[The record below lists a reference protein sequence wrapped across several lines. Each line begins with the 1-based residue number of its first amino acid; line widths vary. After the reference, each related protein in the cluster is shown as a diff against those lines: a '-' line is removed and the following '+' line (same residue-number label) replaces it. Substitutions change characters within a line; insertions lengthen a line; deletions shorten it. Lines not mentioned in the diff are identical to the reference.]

1 MSAEDIKNGSV
12 YSRYGT
18 ALKKAGRFF
27 NPDDPPD
34 WWVDKQSVKEA
45 EPTTWQKVKSAA
57 GDAVDSATEKIAD
70 TFSDETAAAT
80 EQAQEDYTD
89 YNNQTYTEPEGL
101 GNGLQ
106 SAAASVGGF
115 LSNPGSAI
123 QDQLLTA
130 TNDSTVDAIN
140 AQTDYGSPSDPV
152 TGPTSNWAVD
162 AYKDNVDWW
171 KNTVIPASQKF
182 IDSSFDDMTMGTK
195 GVAEKV
201 LAFTPAFV
209 KSTELYNNFN
219 FQWGT
224 PEKNEMAEE
233 LGRAY
238 GVDSSIFFND
248 RDAYIKGAQILA
260 NFKIDSRL
268 GADVDRNSPEAFRA
282 YLKEYYPTLIGN
294 DPETFA
300 SKIRNAEDVKQVH
313 EIFKTVPL
321 ALEIWA
327 NTAERGSMYTRAWFE
342 NRLLTDDEIARAK
355 QINDR
360 LKELSKMT
368 PQLLEHPLLNV
379 LTQTGVQ
386 VSGMMQDAAF
396 GAAIGLPV
404 AGATLAATG
413 NPALAKTAGSMAFK
427 GGSMAGMFVRQ
438 VGDKYVEYLSYQNN
452 DGSRTLTPR
461 QAQVAAT
468 IETAIET
475 GIEFWNY
482 DAIMKTLGGKERAAI
497 QDIVQKNHGNAEAI
511 RGGLKAYLANMVK
524 AWAPR
529 AKEEI
534 LEEGYQSAVD
544 DIVHNAI
551 VLANP
556 QTTEQMNSPRDIM
569 ENAADAMAS
578 AVPSVLGM
586 VIGGDII
593 SNIRGVRSLAS
604 LYEANKEFN
613 EEQVANAE
621 LNGILND
628 LKENQDANNLRKEN
642 PRAYMQVI
650 KEEADAAGIPN
661 VYVDTEMV
669 MEQPGGKEILEKLG
683 EQSGY
688 SPEQIK
694 ATIEAKGNMEV
705 PTAVYCQVAL
715 PSAIGDKVI
724 DMTTSSPDAN
734 SQARIKSTVDR
745 VTRMAKNLAEQ
756 DEKEVSDIIP
766 TIVENNFHTDEER
779 KLATE
784 IISSD
789 PSHIDKAYKEAVR
802 KTQQE
807 YNDMINGAL
816 ETEEADSYTNIGAKV
831 IQNENLYNGQILTTY
846 KVKQRQKFWTDYFG
860 QKTPTQAQKRQYAYG
875 VLTGEY
881 VGGPRS
887 LGAVYDMAMKNGDT
901 KAAAEIKDEMKAN
914 KERLDGLQHNLD
926 VLKGMA
932 DKLGKIPNV
941 ETTITRGL
949 TPEGY
954 RVYQAANTFLSNS
967 DNVKVKKQA
976 RQGAVIFA
984 RECESLARE
993 MTAQGKK
1000 TSAEDVARMLDVDTN
1015 AHEINAAQN
1024 GAMAQVKQAK
1034 RNLQVDNSRWNK
1046 NLLSWS
1052 KDKTAWNNKMIHQLL
1067 KVAESP
1073 AVLRITT
1080 GNSNEIVAYGDIFN
1094 HAIRPEHPGLTTNE
1108 LRDLPKK
1115 LADPLMVFKT
1125 GSSYTFAVDTITQ
1138 TGATVVVPIKIDE
1151 RKKSPNG
1158 ESVLVINRVASAYP
1172 KTKGRS
1178 NAAADYKWFSNK
1190 IGKGQLVYI
1199 NKKRSAHWL
1208 AGLGHLKPSSGH
1220 ASLHASINDIIS
1232 NTPENVKTEKD
1243 LKEYRAAHVP
1253 LYQTAWHGSPYDFDE
1268 FSLDHM
1274 GEGEGAQ
1281 AHGWGLYFAT
1291 DRKTSEGYQHMRD
1304 ELDSP
1309 KVNFNGKQYTVDDNV
1324 GIVDSDGNVV
1334 PDDTPLYEIVL
1345 YSTPNVTKRELLD
1358 FFKERE
1364 ENAKKNGFEE
1374 DEKLAKESYK
1384 MLSGGVYSVERASSG
1399 SKLYKVDVP
1408 ETKDLLD
1415 EQKPLS
1421 EMSDSMLKRL
1431 ESAYNELDDF
1441 DKDMFASNLLSR
1453 ESFATEEE
1461 KKDKERLDLLKKAE
1475 AALKWYS
1482 NISESET
1489 PEMTGTIFKQA
1500 LSKIGY
1506 DSYAIDDI
1514 IHDTTRANS
1523 AYNTFG
1529 PKYWDEMDE
1538 LSTKVND
1545 AFMRIDHSFDNAKSD
1560 FFGELK
1566 KSKAMQDITGAAIY
1580 DSLEIVLDDDA
1591 KRVSLLLNKHGI
1603 KGITYDGR
1611 QDGRCYV
1618 VFDDKAISI
1627 IEKYD
1632 QKRARIQGQT
1642 SFPNGKPL
1650 ISLFEAAD
1658 QSTFMHETAHW
1669 YLDSMRKLALNPKAT
1684 RQFTEDFYTLQQWFG
1699 NKKFDAEITV
1709 EQHEKFARGFEA
1721 YLRNGKAPAPQL
1733 KSVFNRFKNW
1743 LVRLYRDFRQLGG
1756 KPPEDVMKVMDRML
1770 ATQDEIDLAMKEQMV
1785 DDFKRAGGMKI
1796 MTDTNMRTWERWYNR
1811 VKTDAAE
1818 KVMKKAMADIAEA
1831 DNRDINEAIELARQQ
1846 ATEKMKHEPF
1856 WIADEAYRTT
1866 GDANILATFN
1876 LTPEEYQ
1883 NELKKRGGSFEA
1895 ALNDQMEGFEKE
1907 TRDSAM
1913 SGEEIAEEA
1922 KKAVQTSEYQEYL
1935 HALEYEALAAKAREY
1950 LAGKDEQARKEQE
1963 KADKK
1968 VAKENTEREAAAEKE
1983 QKIANKL
1990 TMQEETR
1997 NAKVNEAKAETAGMK
2012 KGMRIVRDTV
2022 LGTVNERR
2030 SAARIALS
2038 KIPISQATNVALWA
2052 RKLGQKQQAAY
2063 TFMTRGEWDKAA
2075 HAKQEQLLYAAM
2087 LTEAGK
2093 LKAQIDK
2100 QANAVRKRV
2109 QTLQKGVER
2118 MPTQERYWYQHLA
2131 FVLGLSRGDAV
2142 PPAYGVRSL
2151 SDVFAATLGMDS
2163 EGAPEVAVPQ
2173 WLEGLANQ
2181 TNRVG
2186 LEKLSPNGWNTAN
2199 NILKALYH
2207 VGMDRD
2213 KLLVVSAEG
2222 VNPTI
2227 SETAMKLAENAIDHV
2242 GFHNKED
2249 VYSNNTS
2256 VDKGKQNIR
2265 EAREYTG
2272 SMFKKLLQPM
2282 TILQRM
2288 DGYEGKVGHNRAG
2301 LAIKTLYDSVQKAT
2315 NAEAVLMAD
2324 FHDGLANAFSQYTNE
2339 ELDDLRNKRV
2349 YRFGNRI
2356 LTKENIMAMALTSG
2370 TDSGYKRILDNEDV
2384 GREFNSMSEREQALA
2399 AAVNESFTNLD
2410 ERDWNT
2416 VAKVWEL
2423 MGKHYADES
2432 GVKERT
2438 TGIPLGKLPHRAFSV
2453 RGKDGKQY
2461 NLSGG
2466 YYPVVYDSRQSLKA
2480 NDLETQ
2486 DQLRSMAP
2494 GALRMGQGKGFTK
2507 NRVDTVTGRPLLL
2520 TFDTISRKGGEMMHY
2535 IAMRETALD
2544 INRIIGNGTFADT
2557 VKKTLGMDEYKILR
2571 DWASD
2576 IWQPRQES
2584 GADWARFVRAMR
2596 SRTTAAVLAYR
2607 TSTMLLNASNVSLMM
2622 EQMGTGNFIDAI
2634 KSFYSDPKTNWQF
2647 INRASPFMAQR
2658 SERMDTNLR
2667 EAMEKSQLE
2676 VKGGFSKNPVKAAAQ
2691 KLHAAI
2697 QENGFKLIGLTDNMF
2712 AYPLWMGEYKRVL
2725 NEELRAGKTNDV
2737 AQEKAISAGDRAV
2750 IRVIGSGEIKDL
2762 SPLQKGGEFAKVFT
2776 MFYTFQNALYNQLAN
2791 KYYAGK
2797 QAAEMA
2803 GKTGMGRFI
2812 SPEFIAPMA
2821 HHLLFGV
2828 MLGAAVEMA
2837 VRGAMGAVSGEDKD
2851 KKKDASYWLRK
2862 YAETA
2867 TGNTAATVPV
2877 LRDFWRYAS
2886 NGIFWPEEPF
2896 SFKKDGVKVTSAF
2909 DPVVQAGNAVVTI
2922 NGAFHGKS
2930 NAADVVREGGR
2941 FLNRVTGSPDMITDG
2956 ISNAMQYFSN
2966 PERERDFML
2975 FLGTTLMDKKY
2986 PKAQQKKKGGKN
2998 AAKKKKKKVVQ

>member
-1 MSAEDIKNGSV
+1 MSADDIKNGSV

-34 WWVDKQSVKEA
+34 WWVDKQNVKEA
-45 EPTTWQKVKSAA
+45 EPTTWQKAKSAA
-57 GDAVDSATEKIAD
+57 GDVVDSATEKIVD

-106 SAAASVGGF
+106 SAAASVDGF
-115 LSNPGSAI
+115 LSNPGGAI

-360 LKELSKMT
+360 LKELSKVT

-386 VSGMMQDAAF
+386 VSGMVQDAAF
-396 GAAIGLPV
+396 GIAVGLPV

-413 NPALAKTAGSMAFK
+413 NPALAKTAGSTAFK
-427 GGSMAGMFVRQ
+427 VGSMVGMFVRQ

-475 GIEFWNY
+475 GFEFWNY
-482 DAIMKTLGGKERAAI
+482 DAIMRTLGGKERAAI

-534 LEEGYQSAVD
+534 LEEGYQSAAD
-544 DIVHNAI
+544 DLVHNAI

-556 QTTEQMNSPRDIM
+556 NTKEKLVGPGEMV
-569 ENAADAMAS
+569 ENAADAMTT

-860 QKTPTQAQKRQYAYG
+860 QKTPTQAQKRQYAYD
-875 VLTGEY
+875 VLTGA
-881 VGGPRS
+881 VKGGPRS

-967 DNVKVKKQA
+967 NNAKVKKQA

-1000 TSAEDVARMLDVDTN
+1000 TTAEDVARMLDVDTN
-1015 AHEINAAQN
+1015 AHEANAIAGGFSQKSLKAGIRLKKDAAN
-1024 GAMAQVKQAK
+1024 W
-1034 RNLQVDNSRWNK
+1034 RNLINHLNELPEEEFLPLVRTPLVLQEFANFPDKELKFGVGKIRTALREHPELTEGALKQLPEAIANPIAVFSSETQPGRYVIISGVIGDDGANIVVPVGFNGQDGKLEIINYVATSYTKSNK
-1046 NLLSWS
+1046 NGS
-1052 KDKTAWNNKMIHQLL
+1052 
-1067 KVAESP
+1067 
-1073 AVLRITT
+1073 
-1080 GNSNEIVAYGDIFN
+1080 
-1094 HAIRPEHPGLTTNE
+1094 
-1108 LRDLPKK
+1108 PKK
-1115 LADPLMVFKT
+1115 KKENLT
-1125 GSSYTFAVDTITQ
+1125 NWY
-1138 TGATVVVPIKIDE
+1138 
-1151 RKKSPNG
+1151 RKRF
-1158 ESVLVINRVASAYP
+1158 ENRA
-1172 KTKGRS
+1172 KG
-1178 NAAADYKWFSNK
+1178 DLKP
-1190 IGKGQLVYI
+1190 VYI
-1199 NKKRSAHWL
+1199 NEKKVSGWYNRNRLRLPA
-1208 AGLGHLKPSSGH
+1208 LK
-1220 ASLHASINDIIS
+1220 
-1232 NTPENVKTEKD
+1232 
-1243 LKEYRAAHVP
+1243 YRAGDFFNEIIP
-1253 LYQTAWHGSPYDFDE
+1253 NENDLSNLRIENPGYYQTAWHGSPYDFDE

-1281 AHGWGLYFAT
+1281 AHGWGLYFAA

-1374 DEKLAKESYK
+1374 DEKLAKEAYK

-1545 AFMRIDHSFDNAKSD
+1545 AFMRIDHSFENAKSD

-1580 DSLEIVLDDDA
+1580 DSLETVLDDDA

-1669 YLDSMRKLALNPKAT
+1669 YLDTMRKLALNPKAT

-1818 KVMKKAMADIAEA
+1818 KVMKKAVADIAEA

-1895 ALNDQMEGFEKE
+1895 ALNAQMEGFEKE

-1950 LAGKDEQARKEQE
+1950 LADKDEQARKAQE

-1968 VAKENTEREAAAEKE
+1968 VAKENAEREAAAEKE

-1990 TMQEETR
+1990 TMQEEAR

-2093 LKAQIDK
+2093 LKVQIDK

-2109 QTLQKGVER
+2109 QTLQRGVER

-2288 DGYEGKVGHNRAG
+2288 DGYEGKVGRNRAG

-2370 TDSGYKRILDNEDV
+2370 TDSGYKRILDNEDI

-2399 AAVNESFTNLD
+2399 AAVNEAFTNLD

-2557 VKKTLGMDEYKILR
+2557 VKRTLGMDEYKILR

-2584 GADWARFVRAMR
+2584 SADWARFVRAMR
-2596 SRTTAAVLAYR
+2596 SRTTAAILAYR
-2607 TSTMLLNASNVSLMM
+2607 TSTMLLNASNASLMM

-2828 MLGAAVEMA
+2828 MLGAAFEMA

-2922 NGAFHGKS
+2922 NGALHGKS

-2998 AAKKKKKKVVQ
+2998 AAKKKKKNVVQ

>member
-1 MSAEDIKNGSV
+1 MSADDIKNGSV

-34 WWVDKQSVKEA
+34 WWVDKQNVKEA
-45 EPTTWQKVKSAA
+45 EPTTWQKAKSAA
-57 GDAVDSATEKIAD
+57 GDVVDSATEKIVD

-106 SAAASVGGF
+106 SAAASVDGF
-115 LSNPGSAI
+115 LSNPGGAI

-360 LKELSKMT
+360 LKELSKIT

-386 VSGMMQDAAF
+386 VSGMVQDAAF
-396 GAAIGLPV
+396 GIAIGLPV

-413 NPALAKTAGSMAFK
+413 NPALAKTAGSTAFK
-427 GGSMAGMFVRQ
+427 VGSMVGMFVRQ

-475 GIEFWNY
+475 GFEFWNY
-482 DAIMKTLGGKERAAI
+482 DAIMKTLGGKERASI

-534 LEEGYQSAVD
+534 LEEGYQSAAD
-544 DIVHNAI
+544 DLVHNAI

-556 QTTEQMNSPRDIM
+556 NTKEKLVGPGEMV
-569 ENAADAMAS
+569 ENAADAMTS

-860 QKTPTQAQKRQYAYG
+860 QKTPTQAQKRQYAYD

-967 DNVKVKKQA
+967 DNAKVKKQA

-993 MTAQGKK
+993 MTAQGKE
-1000 TSAEDVARMLDVDTN
+1000 TTAEDVARMLDVDTN
-1015 AHEINAAQN
+1015 AHEANAIAGGFSQKSLKAGIRLKKDAAN
-1024 GAMAQVKQAK
+1024 W
-1034 RNLQVDNSRWNK
+1034 RNLINHLNELPEEEFLPLVRTPLVLQEFANFPDKELKFGVGKIRTALREHPELTEGALKQLPEAIANPIAVFSSETQPGRYVVVSGVIGDDGANIVVPVGFNGQDGKLEIINYVATSYTKSNK
-1046 NLLSWS
+1046 NGS
-1052 KDKTAWNNKMIHQLL
+1052 
-1067 KVAESP
+1067 
-1073 AVLRITT
+1073 
-1080 GNSNEIVAYGDIFN
+1080 
-1094 HAIRPEHPGLTTNE
+1094 
-1108 LRDLPKK
+1108 PKK
-1115 LADPLMVFKT
+1115 KKENLT
-1125 GSSYTFAVDTITQ
+1125 NWY
-1138 TGATVVVPIKIDE
+1138 
-1151 RKKSPNG
+1151 RKRF
-1158 ESVLVINRVASAYP
+1158 ENRA
-1172 KTKGRS
+1172 KG
-1178 NAAADYKWFSNK
+1178 DLKP
-1190 IGKGQLVYI
+1190 VYI
-1199 NKKRSAHWL
+1199 NEKKVSGWYNRNRLRLPA
-1208 AGLGHLKPSSGH
+1208 LK
-1220 ASLHASINDIIS
+1220 
-1232 NTPENVKTEKD
+1232 
-1243 LKEYRAAHVP
+1243 YRAGDFFNEIIP
-1253 LYQTAWHGSPYDFDE
+1253 NENDLSNLRIENPGYYQTAWHGSPYNFDK
-1268 FSLDHM
+1268 FTLDHI
-1274 GEGEGAQ
+1274 GEGEGTQ
-1281 AHGWGLYFAT
+1281 VHGYGLYFAGN
-1291 DRKTSEGYQHMRD
+1291 RETSEKYQHYHDFDVETCRVV
-1304 ELDSP
+1304 L
-1309 KVNFNGKQYTVDDNV
+1309 NGKEYFVSDNT
-1324 GIVDSDGNVV
+1324 GITDSDGKQV
-1334 PDDTPLYEIVL
+1334 PDNTPLYQIL
-1345 YSTPNVTKRELLD
+1345 NWSAPNKTKSQLMKQ
-1358 FFKERE
+1358 FKTLINEGY
-1364 ENAKKNGFEE
+1364 NQPGFEE
-1374 DEKLAKESYK
+1374 DRKLTQEAYK
-1384 MLSGGVYSVERASSG
+1384 LLSSSVYLSKSAFG
-1399 SKLYKVDVP
+1399 DSKLYQVDVP
-1408 ETKDLLD
+1408 ENNVLLD
-1415 EQKPLS
+1415 EQAPLYKQPLEVLKGIGKLDYASAHTAKKIADVYDEAVANDQKHGANNGVETIKDYFSDVVYGRES
-1421 EMSDSMLKRL
+1421 EEPTDER
-1431 ESAYNELDDF
+1431 F
-1441 DKDMFASNLLSR
+1441 DK
-1453 ESFATEEE
+1453 
-1461 KKDKERLDLLKKAE
+1461 LLKDLHGNEKLAE
-1475 AALKWYS
+1475 SVVSL
-1482 NISESET
+1482 
-1489 PEMTGTIFKQA
+1489 G
-1500 LSKIGY
+1500 
-1506 DSYAIDDI
+1506 
-1514 IHDTTRANS
+1514 
-1523 AYNTFG
+1523 
-1529 PKYWDEMDE
+1529 MD
-1538 LSTKVND
+1538 
-1545 AFMRIDHSFDNAKSD
+1545 
-1560 FFGELK
+1560 
-1566 KSKAMQDITGAAIY
+1566 SKAVGLPGRSIYTGIAESY
-1580 DSLEIVLDDDA
+1580 GSDKDA
-1591 KRVSLLLNKHGI
+1591 SIALNKVGV

-1611 QDGRCYV
+1611 RDGRCFV
-1618 VFDDKAISI
+1618 VFDDNAISI
-1627 IEKYD
+1627 VEKYN
-1632 QKRARIQGQT
+1632 QQRARIQGQT

-1895 ALNDQMEGFEKE
+1895 ALNAQMEGFEKE

-1950 LAGKDEQARKEQE
+1950 LADKDEQARKAQE

-1968 VAKENTEREAAAEKE
+1968 VAKENAEREAAAEKE

-1990 TMQEETR
+1990 TMQEEAR

-2093 LKAQIDK
+2093 LKVQIDK

-2109 QTLQKGVER
+2109 QTLQRGVER

-2288 DGYEGKVGHNRAG
+2288 DGYEGKVGRNRAG

-2370 TDSGYKRILDNEDV
+2370 TDSGYKRILDNEDI

-2399 AAVNESFTNLD
+2399 AAVNEAFTNLD

-2584 GADWARFVRAMR
+2584 SADWARFVRAMR

-2607 TSTMLLNASNVSLMM
+2607 TSTMLLNASNASLMM
-2622 EQMGTGNFIDAI
+2622 EQMGTGSFIDAI
-2634 KSFYSDPKTNWQF
+2634 KTFYSDPKANWQF

-2922 NGAFHGKS
+2922 NGALHGKS

>member
-1 MSAEDIKNGSV
+1 MSADDIKNGSV

-34 WWVDKQSVKEA
+34 WWVDKQNVKEA
-45 EPTTWQKVKSAA
+45 EPTTWQKAKSAA
-57 GDAVDSATEKIAD
+57 GDVVDSATEKIVD

-115 LSNPGSAI
+115 LSNPGGAI

-260 NFKIDSRL
+260 KFKIDSRL
-268 GADVDRNSPEAFRA
+268 GADVDRNSPEAFQA
-282 YLKEYYPTLIGN
+282 YLKEYYPTLVGN

-313 EIFKTVPL
+313 EIFKPVPL

-327 NTAERGSMYTRAWFE
+327 NTAERSSMYGRAYFE
-342 NRLLTDDEIARAK
+342 GRVLTDDEVARAK
-355 QINDR
+355 QLNDR

-404 AGATLAATG
+404 AGATLAVTG
-413 NPALAKTAGSMAFK
+413 NPALAKTAGGMAFK

-482 DAIMKTLGGKERAAI
+482 NAIMKTLGGKERAAI

-569 ENAADAMAS
+569 ENAADAMTS

-846 KVKQRQKFWTDYFG
+846 KAKQRQKFWTDYFG
-860 QKTPTQAQKRQYAYG
+860 QKTPTQAQKRQYAYD

-967 DNVKVKKQA
+967 DNAKVKKQA

-1000 TSAEDVARMLDVDTN
+1000 TTAEDVARMLDVDTN
-1015 AHEINAAQN
+1015 AHEANVVGNGFNQSTDAAQRLESDSAEW
-1024 GAMAQVKQAK
+1024 GKT
-1034 RNLQVDNSRWNK
+1034 VDNIEKIPGSKHVKIMTTPLVMTYCGTDTVPIKMSAGKIKNILHNK
-1046 NLLSWS
+1046 KYGHPDIT
-1052 KDKTAWNNKMIHQLL
+1052 KDVL
-1067 KVAESP
+1067 KQIP
-1073 AVLRITT
+1073 A
-1080 GNSNEIVAYGDIFN
+1080 AM
-1094 HAIRPEHPGLTTNE
+1094 
-1108 LRDLPKK
+1108 
-1115 LADPLMVFKT
+1115 ADPLAIVPSKTTPGDFVLITEIKTNTGMNVTVPFTLTGKHDGSYIANIALSIYSRTDRHTGKTHPEWYQNVFEGNK
-1125 GSSYTFAVDTITQ
+1125 SSFLPDNDVLYYANEKKITRWYS
-1138 TGATVVVPIKIDE
+1138 E
-1151 RKKSPNG
+1151 
-1158 ESVLVINRVASAYP
+1158 
-1172 KTKGRS
+1172 
-1178 NAAADYKWFSNK
+1178 
-1190 IGKGQLVYI
+1190 
-1199 NKKRSAHWL
+1199 
-1208 AGLGHLKPSSGH
+1208 AGLQLPLTEYHTSDFFD
-1220 ASLHASINDIIS
+1220 ASIPNENDLRKLK
-1232 NTPENVKTEKD
+1232 NENPG
-1243 LKEYRAAHVP
+1243 Y
-1253 LYQTAWHGSPYDFDE
+1253 YQTAWHGSPYNFDK
-1268 FSLDHM
+1268 FTLDHI
-1274 GEGEGAQ
+1274 GEGEGTQ
-1281 AHGWGLYFAT
+1281 VHGYGLYFAGN
-1291 DRKTSEGYQHMRD
+1291 RETSEKYQHYHDFDVETCRVV
-1304 ELDSP
+1304 L
-1309 KVNFNGKQYTVDDNV
+1309 NGKEYFVSDNT
-1324 GIVDSDGNVV
+1324 GITDSDGKQV
-1334 PDDTPLYEIVL
+1334 PDNTPLYQIL
-1345 YSTPNVTKRELLD
+1345 NWSAPNKTKSQLMKQ
-1358 FFKERE
+1358 FKTLINEGY
-1364 ENAKKNGFEE
+1364 NQPGFEE
-1374 DEKLAKESYK
+1374 DRKLTQEAYK
-1384 MLSGGVYSVERASSG
+1384 LLSSSVYLSKSAFG
-1399 SKLYKVDVP
+1399 DSKLYQVDVP
-1408 ETKDLLD
+1408 ENNVLLD
-1415 EQKPLS
+1415 EQAPLYKQPLEVLKGIGKLDYAS
-1421 EMSDSMLKRL
+1421 AHTAKKIADVYDEAVANDHKHGTNNGVETIKDYLSDIVNRRADEEPTDERFAKLVKDL
-1431 ESAYNELDDF
+1431 HGNEKLAESVVSLGMDSKAVGLPGRYVYTGIAEKYGS
-1441 DKDMFASNLLSR
+1441 DKDASI
-1453 ESFATEEE
+1453 A
-1461 KKDKERLDLLKKAE
+1461 
-1475 AALKWYS
+1475 
-1482 NISESET
+1482 
-1489 PEMTGTIFKQA
+1489 
-1500 LSKIGY
+1500 
-1506 DSYAIDDI
+1506 
-1514 IHDTTRANS
+1514 
-1523 AYNTFG
+1523 
-1529 PKYWDEMDE
+1529 
-1538 LSTKVND
+1538 
-1545 AFMRIDHSFDNAKSD
+1545 
-1560 FFGELK
+1560 
-1566 KSKAMQDITGAAIY
+1566 
-1580 DSLEIVLDDDA
+1580 
-1591 KRVSLLLNKHGI
+1591 LNKVGV

-1611 QDGRCYV
+1611 RDGRCFV
-1618 VFDDKAISI
+1618 VFDDNAISI
-1627 IEKYD
+1627 VEKYN
-1632 QKRARIQGQT
+1632 QQRARIQGQT

-1733 KSVFNRFKNW
+1733 KSVFNRFRNW

-1895 ALNDQMEGFEKE
+1895 ALNAQMEGFEKE
-1907 TRDSAM
+1907 TRDLAM

-1950 LAGKDEQARKEQE
+1950 LADKDEQARKAQE

-1968 VAKENTEREAAAEKE
+1968 VAKENAEREASAEKE

-1990 TMQEETR
+1990 TMQEEAR

-2093 LKAQIDK
+2093 LKVQIDK

-2109 QTLQKGVER
+2109 QTLQRGVER

-2151 SDVFAATLGMDS
+2151 SDVFNATLGMDS

-2288 DGYEGKVGHNRAG
+2288 DGYEGKVGRNRAG

-2370 TDSGYKRILDNEDV
+2370 TDSGYKRILDNEDI

-2399 AAVNESFTNLD
+2399 AAVNEAFTNLD

-2584 GADWARFVRAMR
+2584 SADWARFVRAMR
-2596 SRTTAAVLAYR
+2596 SRTTAAILAYR
-2607 TSTMLLNASNVSLMM
+2607 TSTMLLNASNASLMM

-2634 KSFYSDPKTNWQF
+2634 KSFYADPKANWQF

-2697 QENGFKLIGLTDNMF
+2697 QENGFKLISLTDNMF

-2837 VRGAMGAVSGEDKD
+2837 VRGVMGAVSGEDKD

-2956 ISNAMQYFSN
+2956 ISNAMQYFSS

-2986 PKAQQKKKGGKN
+2986 PKAQQKGKKKKGGKN
-2998 AAKKKKKKVVQ
+2998 AAKKR

>member
-34 WWVDKQSVKEA
+34 WWVDKQNVKEA
-45 EPTTWQKVKSAA
+45 EPTTWQKAKSAA
-57 GDAVDSATEKIAD
+57 GDIADSATEKIVD

-89 YNNQTYTEPEGL
+89 YNSQTTVEPEGL

-106 SAAASVGGF
+106 SAAASVNSF
-115 LSNPGSAI
+115 LSNPGGAI

-413 NPALAKTAGSMAFK
+413 NPALAKTAGGMAFK

-534 LEEGYQSAVD
+534 LEEGYQSAAD
-544 DIVHNAI
+544 DLVHNAI

-556 QTTEQMNSPRDIM
+556 NTKEKLVGPGEMV
-569 ENAADAMAS
+569 ENAADAMTT

-860 QKTPTQAQKRQYAYG
+860 QKTPTQAQKRQYAYD

-967 DNVKVKKQA
+967 NNAKVKKQA

-1000 TSAEDVARMLDVDTN
+1000 TTAEDVARMLDVDTN
-1015 AHEINAAQN
+1015 AHEANAIAGGFSQKSLKAGVRLKKDAAN
-1024 GAMAQVKQAK
+1024 W
-1034 RNLQVDNSRWNK
+1034 RNLINHLNELPEEEFLPLVRTPLVLQEFANFPDKELKFGVGKIRTALREHPELTEGALKQLPEAIANPIAVFSSETQPGRYVVVSGVIGDDGANIVVPVGFNGQDGKLEIINYVATSYTKSNK
-1046 NLLSWS
+1046 NGS
-1052 KDKTAWNNKMIHQLL
+1052 
-1067 KVAESP
+1067 
-1073 AVLRITT
+1073 
-1080 GNSNEIVAYGDIFN
+1080 
-1094 HAIRPEHPGLTTNE
+1094 
-1108 LRDLPKK
+1108 PKK
-1115 LADPLMVFKT
+1115 KKENLT
-1125 GSSYTFAVDTITQ
+1125 NWY
-1138 TGATVVVPIKIDE
+1138 
-1151 RKKSPNG
+1151 RKRF
-1158 ESVLVINRVASAYP
+1158 ENRA
-1172 KTKGRS
+1172 KG
-1178 NAAADYKWFSNK
+1178 DLKP
-1190 IGKGQLVYI
+1190 VYI
-1199 NKKRSAHWL
+1199 NEKKVSGWYNRNRLRLPA
-1208 AGLGHLKPSSGH
+1208 LK
-1220 ASLHASINDIIS
+1220 
-1232 NTPENVKTEKD
+1232 
-1243 LKEYRAAHVP
+1243 YRAGDFFNEIIP
-1253 LYQTAWHGSPYDFDE
+1253 NENDLSNLRIENPGYYQTAWHGSPYNFDK
-1268 FSLDHM
+1268 FTLDHI
-1274 GEGEGAQ
+1274 GEGEGTQ
-1281 AHGWGLYFAT
+1281 VHGYGLYFAGN
-1291 DRKTSEGYQHMRD
+1291 RETSEKYQHYHDFDVETCRVV
-1304 ELDSP
+1304 L
-1309 KVNFNGKQYTVDDNV
+1309 NGKEYFVSDNT
-1324 GIVDSDGNVV
+1324 GITDSDGKQV
-1334 PDDTPLYEIVL
+1334 PDNTPLYQIL
-1345 YSTPNVTKRELLD
+1345 NWSAPNKTKSQLMKQ
-1358 FFKERE
+1358 FKTLINEGY
-1364 ENAKKNGFEE
+1364 NQPGFEE
-1374 DEKLAKESYK
+1374 DRKLTQEAYK
-1384 MLSGGVYSVERASSG
+1384 LLSSSVYLSKSAFG
-1399 SKLYKVDVP
+1399 DSKLYQVDVP
-1408 ETKDLLD
+1408 ENNVLLD
-1415 EQKPLS
+1415 EQAPLYKQPLEVLKGIGKLDYASAHTAKKIADVYDEAVANDQKHGANNGVETIKDYFSDVVYGRES
-1421 EMSDSMLKRL
+1421 EEPTDER
-1431 ESAYNELDDF
+1431 F
-1441 DKDMFASNLLSR
+1441 DKLVKDLHGNEKLA
-1453 ESFATEEE
+1453 ESVVS
-1461 KKDKERLDLLKKAE
+1461 L
-1475 AALKWYS
+1475 
-1482 NISESET
+1482 
-1489 PEMTGTIFKQA
+1489 G
-1500 LSKIGY
+1500 
-1506 DSYAIDDI
+1506 
-1514 IHDTTRANS
+1514 
-1523 AYNTFG
+1523 
-1529 PKYWDEMDE
+1529 MD
-1538 LSTKVND
+1538 
-1545 AFMRIDHSFDNAKSD
+1545 
-1560 FFGELK
+1560 
-1566 KSKAMQDITGAAIY
+1566 SKAVGLPGRSIYTGIAESY
-1580 DSLEIVLDDDA
+1580 GSDKDA
-1591 KRVSLLLNKHGI
+1591 SIALNKAGV

-1611 QDGRCYV
+1611 RDGRCFV
-1618 VFDDKAISI
+1618 VFDDNAISI
-1627 IEKYD
+1627 VEKYN
-1632 QKRARIQGQT
+1632 QQRARIQGQT

-1831 DNRDINEAIELARQQ
+1831 DSKDINDAIELARQQ

-1895 ALNDQMEGFEKE
+1895 ALNAQVEGFEKE

-1913 SGEEIAEEA
+1913 SGEEIAAEA

-1950 LAGKDEQARKEQE
+1950 LADKDEQARKEQE

-1968 VAKENTEREAAAEKE
+1968 VAKENAEREAVAEKE

-1990 TMQEETR
+1990 TMQEEAR

-2093 LKAQIDK
+2093 LKVQIDK

-2109 QTLQKGVER
+2109 QTLQRGVER

-2288 DGYEGKVGHNRAG
+2288 DGYEGKVGRNRAG

-2370 TDSGYKRILDNEDV
+2370 TDSGYKRILDNEDI

-2399 AAVNESFTNLD
+2399 AAVNEAFTNLD

-2584 GADWARFVRAMR
+2584 SADWARFVRAMR
-2596 SRTTAAVLAYR
+2596 SRTTAAILAYR
-2607 TSTMLLNASNVSLMM
+2607 TSTMLLNASNASLMM

-2797 QAAEMA
+2797 QAAETA

-2956 ISNAMQYFSN
+2956 ISNAMQYFSS

-2986 PKAQQKKKGGKN
+2986 PKAQQKGKKKKGGKN